1 MTGKKKVRARQLTA
15 WEKRI
20 QAGMLVLD
28 LLFETVL
35 PSRCIFFFAMTHWKE
50 KLSIEKNSH
59 YRFDQSRT
67 FLNVSIHKITFGK
80 DSLCLLN
87 CWETEKKKKLPVAQ
101 KKNITNVFIVLSG
114 LKKWHHQF
122 SACFTWNGR
131 RREAAFAGPSL
142 CKEHRVAGCFPST
155 VHWPPSEQEPHPR
168 PQGSL
173 LSYS

>member
-1 MTGKKKVRARQLTA
+1 MTEKKKSEPGSLPPGRRGFKLECLSWTCYLRQFCPPGA
-15 WEKRI
+15 
-20 QAGMLVLD
+20 
-28 LLFETVL
+28 
-35 PSRCIFFFAMTHWKE
+35 FFFAMTHWKE

-87 CWETEKKKKLPVAQ
+87 RWETGKKKKKLPVAQ

-122 SACFTWNGR
+122 SACFAWNGR

-142 CKEHRVAGCFPST
+142 CKEHRVAGCFLST
-155 VHWPPSEQEPHPR
+155 VHWPLSEQEPHPR

-173 LSYS
+173 PSYS